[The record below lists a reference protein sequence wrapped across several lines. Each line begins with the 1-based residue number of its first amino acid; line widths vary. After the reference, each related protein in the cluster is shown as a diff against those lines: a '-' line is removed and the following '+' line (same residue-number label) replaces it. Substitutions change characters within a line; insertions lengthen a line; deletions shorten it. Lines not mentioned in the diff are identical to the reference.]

1 MDLPLARS
9 QRNLCQEL
17 RPLPPTAPADS
28 MNLENRMK
36 KLEENLAKQHRQT
49 VEEALKNVRTLAS
62 RQKLV
67 SPGVLIAA
75 FEVLVDNASA
85 GGHPDEDFFQKA
97 LIACRQHEEHQDL
110 CSLCLFITYK

>member
-1 MDLPLARS
+1 MDLPWS
-9 QRNLCQEL
+9 QRSLCHEL
-17 RPLPPTAPADS
+17 RPLPPAAADS

-67 SPGVLIAA
+67 SPGVFIAA
-75 FEVLVDNASA
+75 LEVLVDNA
-85 GGHPDEDFFQKA
+85 GGRRP
-97 LIACRQHEEHQDL
+97 
-110 CSLCLFITYK
+110 S